1 MTARRPGFFYR
12 ATASLVFLFLLVTL
26 SATVSTA
33 QQSQDV
39 SRWEAF
45 GGLSYMRFDSQ
56 SIGFAKQSNLGGGEV
71 SGLYNITRRFG
82 IVADASANLGSEIKL
97 YNFTIGPQVA
107 YRRNNGTLFVRGLF
121 GKDRDQVSAN
131 GGKTSIG
138 KVYGGG
144 VGYDLHYSP
153 RFDIRVLQ
161 VDYLNAN
168 SYSRTQ
174 KNVRV
179 SAGIVFHFGGK

>member
-12 ATASLVFLFLLVTL
+12 AATRLVLLFLTL
-26 SATVSTA
+26 AFFATVSAA
-33 QQSQDV
+33 QEV
-39 SRWEAF
+39 TRWEFF
-45 GGLSYMRFDSQ
+45 GGYSYMHFDSQ
-56 SIGFAKQSNLGGGEV
+56 TIGFAKQSNLNGGEA
-71 SGLYNITRRFG
+71 SALYNITRRFG
-82 IVADASANLGSEIKL
+82 IVADASANVGNEIKL
-97 YNFTIGPQVA
+97 YNFMIGPQVA
-107 YRRNNGTLFVRGLF
+107 YRSKKGTIFARGLF
-121 GKDRDQVSAN
+121 GKDRDQVSAA

-144 VGYDLHYSP
+144 AGYDWHYSQ

-161 VDYLNAN
+161 VDYLHAN
-168 SYSRTQ
+168 SYSKTQ